1 MPVSKIILILF
12 TILAV
17 FYAIV
22 ISYYSPEITKT
33 TIISTGQNTK
43 ALIGGPFSLVDHHG
57 KNVTHE
63 DFQGKY
69 MLVYFGYTFCP
80 DICPMELQIM
90 SDALDHTPAEIL
102 DDIIPIFITLD
113 PERDGVE
120 IMAQYVAAFHPN
132 LIGLTGSIEQIKAVI
147 KTYRVYAAKERS
159 EDPDAYL
166 VSHSS
171 YIYFMD
177 RDGDYITHFRSR
189 TDPKTMAKRL
199 QEIIR

>member
-171 YIYFMD
+171 YIYLMD